1 MADDEAMRSVM
12 LVLGILAAF
21 GATLIG
27 AMKVMDSGDVPAAAA
42 RPRVASP
49 TTSNPSPLPVSK
61 PAIAHKPKPKPRQ
74 SAAERSGDRWVSQA
88 ESICG
93 QFSARVDRLLG
104 DRPSKPIRVFRKVY
118 SLEHGAVA
126 RLHGL
131 RRPPGHDGRLVDR
144 LIWNLDRHVSTF
156 DAWLDAMEAGDG
168 PRIYQTVERMSALA
182 RSAESA
188 AGELGA
194 VECSVAAAAMANGFN
209 S

>member
-1 MADDEAMRSVM
+1 MRSM
-12 LVLGILAAF
+12 LLLLGILAAF
-21 GATLIG
+21 GASLIG
-27 AMKVMDSGDVPAAAA
+27 AMKLMDSGDVPAAAA
-42 RPRVASP
+42 RPHVEPAP
-49 TTSNPSPLPVSK
+49 TSKPSPLPAPKSTIAPTSK
-61 PAIAHKPKPKPRQ
+61 PKSRQ

-93 QFSARVDRLLG
+93 QFNARVDRLLG
-104 DRPSKPIRVFRKVY
+104 DRPSKPIRVFRKVHA
-118 SLEHGAVA
+118 LEHGAVA

-131 RRPPGHDGRLVDR
+131 RRPPGRDGRFVDR

-168 PRIYQTVERMSALA
+168 PRIYQSVDRMSALA

-188 AGELGA
+188 AAELGS
-194 VECSVAAAAMANGFN
+194 VECSVATAAMANGFN